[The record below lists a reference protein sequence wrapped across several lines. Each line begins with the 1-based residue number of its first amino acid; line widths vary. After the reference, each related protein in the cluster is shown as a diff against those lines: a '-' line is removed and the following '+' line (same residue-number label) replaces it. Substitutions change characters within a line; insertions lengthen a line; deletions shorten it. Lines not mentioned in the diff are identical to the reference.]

1 MLDGVDNL
9 HIYICLVYA
18 TAFWYIVVFLLIF
31 INDCAHLQ
39 LIVQHMNIYQ
49 HAACAG
55 ALIYHILI
63 DKI

>member
-9 HIYICLVYA
+9 HIYMPCLCNGL
-18 TAFWYIVVFLLIF
+18 WYIVVFLLIF

-63 DKI
+63 DRI